1 MDCSKAYGNLGC
13 MGGLMDYCFK
23 YSMDEKVMIESEN
36 NYPYKGFNIGGK
48 CNYQSDKGVV

>member
-48 CNYQSDKGVV
+48 CNYQSDQGVV